1 MENVSVDIHDR
12 RKILQQMID
21 YSAFGNDD
29 KLANINWLVEDLNI
43 LIRELGLQ
51 GSVEYLH
58 EISHSDLSHLS
69 GPH

>member
-1 MENVSVDIHDR
+1 MESVSLDIHDR
-12 RKILQQMID
+12 RSILQQMVE

-29 KLANINWLVEDLNI
+29 KLANVNWLVEDLNI

-51 GSVEYLH
+51 GSVVYLKETH
-58 EISHSDLSHLS
+58 QPDLSHLY